1 MEPPNDL
8 QRNSTVS
15 PRAESRSL
23 ACFIL
28 ASRGQARLTSTSPVH
43 RHRQCHVLSARL
55 SFSTDEASCAPP
67 PSLIETM
74 RHHLR

>member
-43 RHRQCHVLSARL
+43 RHRQRHILSARL
-55 SFSTDEASCAPP
+55 PACPRGSQPP
-67 PSLIETM
+67 LPA
-74 RHHLR
+74 